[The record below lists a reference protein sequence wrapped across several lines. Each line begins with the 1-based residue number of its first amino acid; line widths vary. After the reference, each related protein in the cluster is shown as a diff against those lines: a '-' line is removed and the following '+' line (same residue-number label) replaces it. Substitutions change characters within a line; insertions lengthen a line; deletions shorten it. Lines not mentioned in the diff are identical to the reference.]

1 MVDLLKENDAL
12 RKENAALSV
21 EVNTL
26 RAIVEAMVKR
36 GGSREEVVD
45 ERQME
50 LAEVVA
56 PAEEAP
62 QREEEKKEEAPSI
75 LRKRG
80 KKPRIALA
88 EKLKDLPVRKTTYI
102 VPDIVKGNEQQYREI
117 KGEEFVEVIY
127 RKASLYLHRIVK
139 KKYIPI
145 GEKAAAPII
154 AQSPPRFS
162 SSFVSASLAIAIV
175 LDKYSY
181 HGTLYRMERKF
192 LEMGIDLSRK
202 TQSDAVERFSMW
214 VRPLYELLQKEAL
227 SKRYL
232 QIDETFIKY
241 INGRLGG
248 SSTGYF
254 WAINAPEEL
263 AVFHWFSNR
272 RHENARTILGDWTG
286 SLQSDGYPAYANH
299 AEGRPGITLL
309 ACWAHAFRK
318 LRDALGSDPALV
330 RPVLKQIGDIYDLE
344 SKWSDELYSDRQR
357 KDARREHSLP
367 IVASIKDAL
376 IEIGSNLSVLPSS
389 LTRKAAS
396 YALNRWDA
404 LEACFEQ
411 GHTHLD
417 TNALERLFR
426 DSAIGKKNWMFV
438 GHPQAGEKSAIIYT
452 LLACCKIH
460 RINPEP
466 YLSSILE
473 QLVAADGNPSE
484 QLLESLSPKAW
495 IESNPE
501 ARVKELPTS

>member
-1 MVDLLKENDAL
+1 M
-12 RKENAALSV
+12 
-21 EVNTL
+21 
-26 RAIVEAMVKR
+26 
-36 GGSREEVVD
+36 
-45 ERQME
+45 
-50 LAEVVA
+50 
-56 PAEEAP
+56 
-62 QREEEKKEEAPSI
+62 
-75 LRKRG
+75 
-80 KKPRIALA
+80 
-88 EKLKDLPVRKTTYI
+88 
-102 VPDIVKGNEQQYREI
+102 
-117 KGEEFVEVIY
+117 
-127 RKASLYLHRIVK
+127 
-139 KKYIPI
+139 
-145 GEKAAAPII
+145 
-154 AQSPPRFS
+154 
-162 SSFVSASLAIAIV
+162 
-175 LDKYSY
+175 
-181 HGTLYRMERKF
+181 
-192 LEMGIDLSRK
+192 
-202 TQSDAVERFSMW
+202 
-214 VRPLYELLQKEAL
+214 
-227 SKRYL
+227 
-232 QIDETFIKY
+232 
-241 INGRLGG
+241 
-248 SSTGYF
+248 
-254 WAINAPEEL
+254 
-263 AVFHWFSNR
+263 
-272 RHENARTILGDWTG
+272 
-286 SLQSDGYPAYANH
+286 
-299 AEGRPGITLL
+299 
-309 ACWAHAFRK
+309 
-318 LRDALGSDPALV
+318 
-330 RPVLKQIGDIYDLE
+330 KQIGDIYDLE